1 MKMDVIIVIIIL
13 KLLMK
18 EKNFGARITESK
30 KLFINKKSK
39 YR

>member
-18 EKNFGARITESK
+18 EKNFGARITELKIFKIK
-30 KLFINKKSK
+30 K
-39 YR
+39 